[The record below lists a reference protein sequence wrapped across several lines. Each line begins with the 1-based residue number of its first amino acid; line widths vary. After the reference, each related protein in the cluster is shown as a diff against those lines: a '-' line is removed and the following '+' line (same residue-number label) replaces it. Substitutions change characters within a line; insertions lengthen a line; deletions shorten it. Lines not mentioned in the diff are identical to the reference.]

1 MLPQITVKIMN
12 TIKSHPE
19 SINIRHAII
28 NIYTKTLQ
36 LRDVPS
42 RYGIS
47 YCRVQ
52 SDIESLKVHQIPIQN
67 KNSPILS
74 STITNTK
81 NASSNK
87 SSLNSLPVTVIN
99 LNEKLSKLHSSRP
112 KLEFCI
118 VISIWFMEHP
128 SHTYFEKNKS
138 FQILCYNIPFDI
150 IEGVEEGK

>member
-1 MLPQITVKIMN
+1 MYVTKLSNVSDQEIIQ
-12 TIKSHPE
+12 HPNMHKYINE
-19 SINIRHAII
+19 DLFLSINSRFKSVKPELWLKEGGDDE
-28 NIYTKTLQ
+28 TKVSPV
-36 LRDVPS
+36 D
-42 RYGIS
+42 
-47 YCRVQ
+47 
-52 SDIESLKVHQIPIQN
+52 IQN

-87 SSLNSLPVTVIN
+87 SSLNSLPVTVIHP
-99 LNEKLSKLHSSRP
+99 NEKLSKLHSSRP

-118 VISIWFMEHP
+118 VISIWFIEHP